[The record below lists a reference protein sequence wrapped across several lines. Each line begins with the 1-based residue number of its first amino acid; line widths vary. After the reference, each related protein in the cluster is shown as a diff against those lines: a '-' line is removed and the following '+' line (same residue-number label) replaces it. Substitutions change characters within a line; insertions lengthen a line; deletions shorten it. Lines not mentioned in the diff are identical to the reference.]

1 MICSECYG
9 NKSEKIEYNLES
21 WCSTSTVWETYTFF
35 LPKLQLKIIEHDIN
49 IGGILCWKKWT
60 IMGLQGVSGR
70 CNGAIWLE
78 NFQSRCYSC
87 AGTSPFIFSLVS
99 KVEKFREIK
108 ANWRDCLPP
117 GKFNKLCTSLLNSC
131 TQSSLVEMCFQ
142 LPVTP
147 V

>member
-1 MICSECYG
+1 MSLSIHSE
-9 NKSEKIEYNLES
+9 SEKIEYILMFNIHCLGS
-21 WCSTSTVWETYTFF
+21 IYFF

-49 IGGILCWKKWT
+49 TGGILCWKKWT

-87 AGTSPFIFSLVS
+87 AGTSPFIFSQVS

-117 GKFNKLCTSLLNSC
+117 GKFNKLFTSLLNSC